1 MSKLAIHSED
11 YVNDEESY
19 GKDETEHTDYTIE
32 TSGSDNRCMSDN
44 VRKTII
50 GLLIVIG
57 IAISWVGS
65 TQFTQSTYSEKF
77 DAPFF
82 VVWFSTIW
90 MSVCYPGYFLPTFA
104 FGRNRGH
111 AKVIFSENES
121 VFGTHGLCCL
131 TFFKYVG
138 PFCVCWAATNYMY
151 VYALGNISAADVT
164 ALFSSNTAFIY
175 LLSWVV
181 LNEKFVPLKVLATV
195 LSIAGLVVMAYADG
209 FEGPTAVGVIL
220 SIGAAI
226 GAAIYKVF
234 FKRVVGDASLGQ
246 VSLFLTLLSIFNL
259 LFLWPV
265 MLVLRLTGV
274 ENWEWKDM
282 PWDYICGSA
291 ALGVAFNFLI
301 NFGIAYTYPLYIAIG
316 TVLGIPL
323 NAVVDYIWRNTPY
336 GVIKIVGTLL
346 IIGGFV
352 LMILPS
358 SWHDKV
364 RWPCTTTPAEELSDV
379 EAERK
384 PLLTNKT
391 EER

>member
-181 LNEKFVPLKVLATV
+181 LNEKFVPLKV
-195 LSIAGLVVMAYADG
+195 
-209 FEGPTAVGVIL
+209 
-220 SIGAAI
+220 
-226 GAAIYKVF
+226 F